1 MTDNDQESSP
11 EPSRRGPSD
20 VPTALGEGLAA
31 AARKSGL
38 GQLTDS
44 DVPTGR
50 AMLGALGG
58 VRGLAETILPGLVFL
73 IIYTFTKN
81 VPLALGASVAVAVV
95 FTVIRLIGRTPV
107 TQAIAGLLG
116 VAASAIL
123 ALLTG
128 RGEDNFIPGL
138 LTNGAFGLALL
149 VSILVGW
156 PLIGLAAGF
165 LMDVGVSWRA
175 NRAQFRIM
183 QLVTVVWLLM
193 FAARLA
199 VELPLYF
206 AHNIEGLAI
215 AKLLMGL
222 PLYAPLLLVTWF
234 VVRAVFAPTKPTRAE
249 S

>member
-1 MTDNDQESSP
+1 MTEKDETPDAAPDQ
-11 EPSRRGPSD
+11 RKPSD

-38 GQLTDS
+38 AQLTDS
-44 DVPTGR
+44 EVPTGR

-73 IIYTFTKN
+73 VIYTFTKN
-81 VPLALGASVAVAVV
+81 VPLSLGASVAVAVV
-95 FTVIRLIGRTPV
+95 FTIIRLIGRTPV

-116 VAASAIL
+116 VAASAVL

-128 RGEDNFIPGL
+128 RGEDNFVPGL

-165 LMDVGVSWRA
+165 LMDAGVSWRT
-175 NRAQFRIM
+175 NRSRFRIM

-234 VVRAVFAPTKPTRAE
+234 VVRSVFAPDRPTRAE